1 MRLRRGC
8 KGFRLVLPLIALDR
22 LAKRLVMYGLA
33 PHGVKTAISGVVSWV
48 YTENRGAA
56 FSMLNGRNILL
67 IALSV
72 LLIAALT
79 LYLLRHPDAN
89 SALRC
94 GLWMI
99 VSGGAGNLYDRIVY
113 GYVVDFIRLDF
124 ADFAIFNPAD
134 VFICIGAGLAV
145 LAVLMT
151 ERKERKNHG

>member
-56 FSMLNGRNILL
+56 FSMLSGRNILL
-67 IALSV
+67 IALSIA
-72 LLIAALT
+72 LIAALA
-79 LYLLRHPDAN
+79 LYLFRHPNANSVLRH
-89 SALRC
+89 

-99 VSGGAGNLYDRIVY
+99 VAGGVGNLYDRIAY

-124 ADFAIFNPAD
+124 IDFAIFNPAD

-145 LAVLMT
+145 LAVLT
-151 ERKERKNHG
+151 AERKERKKHG